1 MKLESIILTD
11 FFDILNG
18 INADYC
24 VMNNYWDLPEVI
36 PSDVD
41 FAIDIYT
48 FGMLDALVMDLANK
62 HKVAITQ
69 KIWHGYNKCAFI
81 LSPLNTERYFWLQLD
96 FFVDFS
102 GKGFPNLLP
111 NSVMLKDKR
120 KYKNF
125 CIPATRVEVPFIL
138 QRRIFKGDIKEEH
151 LQTLAKYFGEK
162 PKETESGIIS
172 IFGDDDVGKSLVH
185 IVRTKDINLFNE
197 KFIEYRKRLHEI
209 SKTNTD
215 YQYRYKYTF
224 NQVKRAIYRLY
235 YPTGI
240 SIGFVSENLSETKL
254 KIDKIDSRI
263 SGSFHGTSYLEVQGK
278 IDLMLNWLKK
288 VYWPK
293 VTKRKVYINSLTTSK
308 LDDFEFHWA
317 LKLHLLKPDII
328 FNIERNIDLNNVCYQ
343 ILKAQSK
350 RTNKHLDNKFS
361 PTAAVKEKGI

>member
-11 FFDILNG
+11 FFDILNK

-41 FAIDIYT
+41 FAIDIKT
-48 FGMLDALVMDLANK
+48 FGMLDVLVMDLANK
-62 HKVAITQ
+62 HNVAITQ

-125 CIPATRVEVPFIL
+125 YIPATMVEVPFIL
-138 QRRIFKGDIKEEH
+138 QRRIFKGDIKREH
-151 LQTLAKYFGEK
+151 LLTLKRYIDEN
-162 PKETESGIIS
+162 PKETEVGITS
-172 IFGDDDVGKSLVH
+172 IFGADDVGKSLVR
-185 IVRTKDINLFNE
+185 IVQTKNINLFNE
-197 KFIEYRKRLHEI
+197 KFIEFRKRLHEI
-209 SKTNTD
+209 SRTNTNF
-215 YQYRYKYTF
+215 KYHFKYSF
-224 NQVKRAIYRLY
+224 NQVKRAVYRLY

-240 SIGFVSENLSETKL
+240 SIGFVGKDLPESKL
-254 KIDKIDSRI
+254 KIDEIDSRI

-278 IDLMLNWLKK
+278 LDLMLNWLKK

-308 LDDFEFHWA
+308 LNNNGSYSA
-317 LKLHLLKPDII
+317 LNLHILKPDII
-328 FNIERNIDLNNVCYQ
+328 FNIESTIDLNNVCYQ

-350 RTNKHLDNKFS
+350 RTNKHMNNKFS
-361 PTAAVKEKGI
+361 PTASVK